1 MARCKSLILL
11 DPKSTKRNFSVF
23 PKRVIDATRRLHMGI
38 EHGSI
43 VRDLFAYAPES
54 GSNLVPGE
62 RRL

>member
-1 MARCKSLILL
+1 
-11 DPKSTKRNFSVF
+11 
-23 PKRVIDATRRLHMGI
+23 MGI

-43 VRDLFAYAPES
+43 FRDLFAYAPES